1 MVLLAKSTAGM
12 LCSDAHRSMASV
24 QETSSWSHMASFAE
38 STTDLQMLY
47 SGAHSSIAI
56 VQDTSSGRHTL
67 NCAVPGLEFEVLR
80 CF

>member
-1 MVLLAKSTAGM
+1 MALLAEKQTAGM
-12 LCSDAHRSMASV
+12 LCSDANRSMASV
-24 QETSSWSHMASFAE
+24 QEKSSWSHMAPFAE

-56 VQDTSSGRHTL
+56 VQTSSGSHTL
-67 NCAVPGLEFEVLR
+67 NCVPGLEFEVLR

>member
-1 MVLLAKSTAGM
+1 MALLAEKQTAGM
-12 LCSDAHRSMASV
+12 LCSDAHRSMASG
-24 QETSSWSHMASFAE
+24 QEKSSWSHMAPFAE

-56 VQDTSSGRHTL
+56 VQETTSGSHTL
-67 NCAVPGLEFEVLR
+67 NCVPGFEFEVLR